1 MEIFRRLTRD
11 EEARRG
17 NILRRKREIEGG
29 GGGNGYFGH
38 IKERKRD
45 REIAASYDSEL
56 IIPFAFGP
64 RYAGS
69 PPRSR
74 G

>member
-17 NILRRKREIEGG
+17 DILKINRGRGC
-29 GGGNGYFGH
+29 GGNGYLGDR
-38 IKERKRD
+38 KERKRD

-56 IIPFAFGP
+56 TIPFAFGP

>member
-1 MEIFRRLTRD
+1 MTTKGKCMV
-11 EEARRG
+11 RG
-17 NILRRKREIEGG
+17 KYAYN
-29 GGGNGYFGH
+29 NY
-38 IKERKRD
+38 
-45 REIAASYDSEL
+45 ASPHLDSEAEAVL
-56 IIPFAFGP
+56 SYLETEITFAFGP